1 MAEEEASEPGRLLE
15 LLEAQHTFPGPYMFK
30 IFYRNQPATGD
41 AIVAAI
47 CDRCGIDPKAVT
59 PSLRASSG
67 ARFVSMSLAVELSAA
82 TQVLDVYAALKEL
95 DSVISYF

>member
-1 MAEEEASEPGRLLE
+1 MSDDEESARLLA
-15 LLEAQHTFPGPYMFK
+15 LLESQHAFPGSYTFK

-47 CDRCGIDPKAVT
+47 SSECGLAPEALT
-59 PSLRASSG
+59 SSLRASSG
-67 ARFVSMSLAVELSAA
+67 ARFVSMSLEVEIGSAQA
-82 TQVLDVYAALKEL
+82 VLDVYAVLKRL